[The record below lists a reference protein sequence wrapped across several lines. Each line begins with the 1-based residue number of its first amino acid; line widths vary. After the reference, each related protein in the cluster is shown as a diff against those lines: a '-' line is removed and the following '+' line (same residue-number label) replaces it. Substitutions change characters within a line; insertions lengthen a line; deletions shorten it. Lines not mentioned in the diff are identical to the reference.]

1 MSGGSAV
8 RVGDELA
15 GRYRLEQRLG
25 QGGMGEVW
33 RGHDLMLD
41 RSVAVKVLL
50 EAATNDEVVARFR
63 REATIGARLQHPGIT
78 VVHDVGQQDGRLF
91 IVMELLSGE
100 DLATVLARDGG
111 LAVDLAVDLAA
122 QTAEAL
128 AVAHGQAVVHRDLKP
143 GNLFLLPGPRI
154 TICDFGIA
162 HSADATAGWTV
173 TGRII
178 GTPAYM
184 APEQWRGERVGARC
198 DLYALGCVLYALV
211 SGAPPFGQA
220 ESPYVLMHRHVAEA
234 PIPLREAGTPVPVE
248 LDRLVLALLAKDPA
262 DRPESAEAVGKAL
275 RGMHGVGGSGG
286 GAHPDRGHAP
296 PEPGPTP
303 GREPGTAGAED
314 GAEDGAERGSGSGP
328 EGRSGATPGPG
339 PRDVAGRAPG
349 ARPEAGAEQ
358 EPGSGPEAGPEQMP
372 VPGAGAGRA
381 PGPVPD
387 SGAGPAA
394 EGVDASAAGV
404 GPASGV
410 RQFVR
415 GLLGEA
421 QDALRELPPGAD
433 DARVEVP
440 AVSADAA
447 ARFDAE
453 LAASLLAEAETAAWA
468 DGRGDGARVARLLTA
483 LARAT
488 APHAPARTRRL
499 LTDAQ
504 QALFT
509 VFGSRR
515 EAPLRALAEELIKVA
530 PEQASQIAGYH
541 LSGRPAPGG
550 LRARIEAALVAARP
564 EEAESRLS
572 RIQDPGQRA
581 AATYDTVLAVAP
593 RDLETALRLSERIGS
608 AGARLLALCQVAED
622 RAAAGDRAGG
632 ARALEQ
638 AEAALPEVL
647 EERAAWLRE
656 EAAHHEGTGGH
667 VQAERLRARAGALL
681 HGRPGTAGDE
691 KADHALAALAAARDR
706 VAVAARPALEPA
718 RARER
723 AGRARALPEPADRAR
738 ALARIARD
746 CVAAAGTPWRPE
758 VAAGTGSPP
767 PPALTELTVLTEQ
780 ARSPRPPDADGRRW
794 QQAGRP
800 DALHAAGD
808 GLVRRS
814 GAEVGCVRADV
825 GAPRWTAY
833 ADEGAVAPPL
843 PGTGRVR
850 VSCVADAATVYV
862 AVRRE
867 GEAGVRLVAREPR
880 DGRVRWWRE
889 LPEPGSGVLC
899 GAGPVLVHRA
909 RNGLTAL
916 RATTGEVAWE
926 QPLLGG
932 SSLKAVGG
940 CLLLADDAWFKALD
954 LSSGRQL
961 WGHMRGSEPVGP
973 TPGAQPVHLV
983 HGKHLHALDRDTG
996 HLLWQFALGLPMEQL
1011 LVERGTVYVAAHRHF
1026 QGDLV
1031 LALDART
1038 GAVRWQ
1044 RTVARNEGAGGS
1056 LELLGLRPGGLYVK
1070 AARGG
1075 RRGLLGRELGPFVA
1089 VLDPATGKPL
1099 RQWEHPGLGG
1109 GDTLLIGDRLV
1120 LSAPAPAPAGYDLP

>member
-15 GRYRLEQRLG
+15 GRYRLERRLG

-143 GNLFLLPGPRI
+143 GNLFLLPGSRI
-154 TICDFGIA
+154 KICDFGIA

-211 SGAPPFGQA
+211 SGEPPFGQA

-234 PIPLREAGTPVPVE
+234 PVPLREAGTPVPPE

-275 RGMHGVGGSGG
+275 RGLHGVGG
-286 GAHPDRGHAP
+286 A
-296 PEPGPTP
+296 
-303 GREPGTAGAED
+303 GRTAGA
-314 GAEDGAERGSGSGP
+314 
-328 EGRSGATPGPG
+328 G
-339 PRDVAGRAPG
+339 PR
-349 ARPEAGAEQ
+349 AGAEQ
-358 EPGSGPEAGPEQMP
+358 VPGSGPGAGPESVP

-381 PGPVPD
+381 PEPV
-387 SGAGPAA
+387 SGSGTGPAA
-394 EGVDASAAGV
+394 EGAGASSADSGV
-404 GPASGV
+404 SSGV
-410 RQFVR
+410 REFVR

-421 QDALRELPPGAD
+421 EDALRELPPGAD

-440 AVSADAA
+440 AIAADAA

-453 LAASLLAEAETAAWA
+453 LASSLLAEAETAAWT
-468 DGRGDGARVARLLTA
+468 DGRGDGVRVARLLTA
-483 LARAT
+483 VARTT
-488 APHAPARTRRL
+488 APHAPARARRL

-515 EAPLRALAEELIKVA
+515 EAPLRALAEELVKVA
-530 PEQASQIAGYH
+530 PGQASQIAGYH

-550 LRARIEAALVAARP
+550 LRARIEAALVAALP
-564 EEAESRLS
+564 EEAEHRLS
-572 RIQDPGQRA
+572 LIPDPGQRA

-608 AGARLLALCQVAED
+608 AGARLLALCQVAGE

-632 ARALEQ
+632 ARALRQ

-647 EERAAWLRE
+647 EERAAWLHE
-656 EAAHHEGTGGH
+656 EAAHHESTGGRE
-667 VQAERLRARAGALL
+667 QAERLRTRAGALL
-681 HGRPGTAGDE
+681 HSRPGTAGDE
-691 KADHALAALAAARDR
+691 KADHALAALAAARDQ
-706 VAVAARPALEPA
+706 VALAALPALEPA
-718 RARER
+718 RAREL

-738 ALARIARD
+738 ALARIALD
-746 CVAAAGTPWRPE
+746 CVAAEGTPWLPE
-758 VAAGTGSPP
+758 VAAGTGSQP
-767 PPALTELTVLTEQ
+767 PPALTAPAEQ
-780 ARSPRPPDADGRRW
+780 ARSPRPPDEDGRRW
-794 QQAGRP
+794 RQDGRP
-800 DALHAAGD
+800 DALHSAGD
-808 GLVRRS
+808 GLVWRS

-825 GAPRWTAY
+825 GAPRWSAY
-833 ADEGAVAPPL
+833 ADEGAAAPPL
-843 PGTGRVR
+843 PGSGRVR
-850 VSCVADAATVYV
+850 VSCVADAATVYA

-867 GEAGVRLVAREPR
+867 GEPDVRLVAREPR

-889 LPEPGSGVLC
+889 LPEQGPGVLC

-909 RNGLTAL
+909 RGSLIAL

-926 QPLLGG
+926 EPLLGG
-932 SSLKAVGG
+932 WSLKAVGG
-940 CLLLADDAWFKALD
+940 CLLLASDTSFTALD
-954 LSSGRQL
+954 LSGGRRL
-961 WGHMRGSEPVGP
+961 WGHIRGSEPVGP

-983 HGKHLHALDRDTG
+983 HDKLLHALDRNTG
-996 HLLWQFALGLPMEQL
+996 RLLWQFAVGLPVERL
-1011 LVERGTVYVAAHRHF
+1011 LVERDTVYVAAHRHF

-1044 RTVARNEGAGGS
+1044 RIVARNEGAGGS

-1120 LSAPAPAPAGYDLP
+1120 LSAPALAGYDLP

>member
-15 GRYRLEQRLG
+15 GRYRLERRLG

-100 DLATVLARDGG
+100 DLSTVLARDGG

-143 GNLFLLPGPRI
+143 GNLFLLPGSRI
-154 TICDFGIA
+154 KICDFGIA
-162 HSADATAGWTV
+162 HSAEATAGWTV

-234 PIPLREAGTPVPVE
+234 PLPLREAGTPVPVE
-248 LDRLVLALLAKDPA
+248 LDRLVLALLAKEPA

-275 RGMHGVGGSGG
+275 RSLRAGGNG
-286 GAHPDRGHAP
+286 GATGYGPAEPR
-296 PEPGPTP
+296 PEPGPGPAARP
-303 GREPGTAGAED
+303 GEPAAGGRPPGAETTED
-314 GAEDGAERGSGSGP
+314 GAGGED
-328 EGRSGATPGPG
+328 
-339 PRDVAGRAPG
+339 
-349 ARPEAGAEQ
+349 
-358 EPGSGPEAGPEQMP
+358 
-372 VPGAGAGRA
+372 
-381 PGPVPD
+381 
-387 SGAGPAA
+387 
-394 EGVDASAAGV
+394 
-404 GPASGV
+404 PASGV
-410 RQFVR
+410 ASGVREFVR
-415 GLLGEA
+415 ELLA
-421 QDALRELPPGAD
+421 QAQEELRGRPGTG
-433 DARVEVP
+433 DARVEVL
-440 AVSADAA
+440 AVAADAA

-453 LAASLLAEAETAAWA
+453 LAASLLAEAESAAWT
-468 DGRGDGARVARLLTA
+468 DGRGDGAGVARLLTA
-483 LARAT
+483 LARTT
-488 APHAPARTRRL
+488 APHAPGRARRL

-509 VFGSRR
+509 VFGPRR

-530 PEQASQIAGYH
+530 PEQASQIAGHH
-541 LSGRPAPGG
+541 LGGRPAPCG
-550 LRARIEAALVAARP
+550 LRARIEAALVAALP

-608 AGARLLALCQVAED
+608 AGARLLALCQVAQD
-622 RAAAGDRAGG
+622 LAAAGDRAGG
-632 ARALEQ
+632 ARALQQ

-656 EAAHHEGTGGH
+656 EADHQEGDGGR
-667 VQAERLRARAGALL
+667 VQAERLRTRAGALL
-681 HGRPGTAGDE
+681 RGRPETAGDE

-706 VAVAARPALEPA
+706 VAAAARPAPEPA

-723 AGRARALPEPADRAR
+723 AEQARALPAPADRAR

-746 CVAAAGTPWRPE
+746 CVAAAGTPWLPE

-767 PPALTELTVLTEQ
+767 PPALTTLGERVP
-780 ARSPRPPDADGRRW
+780 APGPPDADGRRW
-794 QQAGRP
+794 QQGGRP
-800 DALHAAGD
+800 DALHCAGD

-833 ADEGAVAPPL
+833 ADEGAIAPPL
-843 PGTGRVR
+843 PGTGRLR

-867 GEAGVRLVAREPR
+867 GGAGVRLVAREQR
-880 DGRVRWWRE
+880 DGRVRWWRD
-889 LPEPGSGVLC
+889 LPEQGAGVLC

-909 RNGLTAL
+909 GNGLTAL
-916 RATTGEVAWE
+916 RATTGGVAWE
-926 QPLLGG
+926 HMLPRVRFLQ
-932 SSLKAVGG
+932 AVGG
-940 CLLLADDAWFKALD
+940 CLVLADDAWFRALD
-954 LSSGRQL
+954 PSDGRQL
-961 WGHMRGSEPVGP
+961 WGHIRRSEPVPVGP

-983 HGKHLHALDRDTG
+983 DGTRLYALDRDTG
-996 HLLWQFALGLPMEQL
+996 HLLWRFAPGLRMERP
-1011 LVERGTVYVAAHRHF
+1011 LVERDTVYVAAHRQFH
-1026 QGDLV
+1026 GDLV

-1038 GAVRWQ
+1038 GAVRWR
-1044 RTVARNEGAGGS
+1044 RTVARNEGRGARNEEAGSS

-1120 LSAPAPAPAGYDLP
+1120 LSAPALAAYDLP

>member
-15 GRYRLEQRLG
+15 GRYRLERRLG

-100 DLATVLARDGG
+100 DLSTVLARDGG

-143 GNLFLLPGPRI
+143 GNLFLLPGSRI
-154 TICDFGIA
+154 KICDFGIA
-162 HSADATAGWTV
+162 HSAEATAGWTV

-234 PIPLREAGTPVPVE
+234 PLPLREAGTPVPVE

-275 RGMHGVGGSGG
+275 RSLRAGGNG
-286 GAHPDRGHAP
+286 GATGYGPA
-296 PEPGPTP
+296 EP
-303 GREPGTAGAED
+303 
-314 GAEDGAERGSGSGP
+314 
-328 EGRSGATPGPG
+328 RSEPGPG
-339 PRDVAGRAPG
+339 PAARAGEPAAGGRPPGAETTEDAAGTEGEDAAGRA
-349 ARPEAGAEQ
+349 AGP
-358 EPGSGPEAGPEQMP
+358 EPGSGDRPPGS
-372 VPGAGAGRA
+372 GAGA
-381 PGPVPD
+381 D
-387 SGAGPAA
+387 SGMADGSGGVEPASGPAA
-394 EGVDASAAGV
+394 GADPGAD
-404 GPASGV
+404 PASGV
-410 RQFVR
+410 ASGVREFVR
-415 GLLGEA
+415 ELLA
-421 QDALRELPPGAD
+421 QAQEELRGRPGTG
-433 DARVEVP
+433 DARVEVL
-440 AVSADAA
+440 AVAADAA

-453 LAASLLAEAETAAWA
+453 LAASLLAEAESAAWT
-468 DGRGDGARVARLLTA
+468 DGRGDGAGVARLLTA
-483 LARAT
+483 LARTT
-488 APHAPARTRRL
+488 APHAPARARRL

-509 VFGSRR
+509 VFGPRR

-530 PEQASQIAGYH
+530 PEQASQIAGHH
-541 LSGRPAPGG
+541 LGGRPAPGG
-550 LRARIEAALVAARP
+550 LRARIEAALVAALP
-564 EEAESRLS
+564 EEAEGRLS
-572 RIQDPGQRA
+572 RIQDPGRRA

-608 AGARLLALCQVAED
+608 AGARLLALCQVAQD
-622 RAAAGDRAGG
+622 LASAGDRAGG
-632 ARALEQ
+632 ARALQQ

-656 EAAHHEGTGGH
+656 EADHQEGDGGR
-667 VQAERLRARAGALL
+667 VQAERLRTRAGALL
-681 HGRPGTAGDE
+681 RGRPETAGDE
-691 KADHALAALAAARDR
+691 KADHALAAFAAARDR
-706 VAVAARPALEPA
+706 VAAAARPAPEPA

-723 AGRARALPEPADRAR
+723 AEQARALPEPADRAR

-746 CVAAAGTPWRPE
+746 CVAAAGTPWLPE

-767 PPALTELTVLTEQ
+767 PPAPTTLGERVP
-780 ARSPRPPDADGRRW
+780 APRPPDADGRRW
-794 QQAGRP
+794 QQGGRP
-800 DALHAAGD
+800 DALHCAGD

-833 ADEGAVAPPL
+833 ADEGAIAPPL
-843 PGTGRVR
+843 PGTGRLR

-867 GEAGVRLVAREPR
+867 GGAGVRLVAREQR
-880 DGRVRWWRE
+880 DGRVRWWRD
-889 LPEPGSGVLC
+889 LPEQGAGVLC

-909 RNGLTAL
+909 GNGLTAL
-916 RATTGEVAWE
+916 RATTGVVAWE
-926 QPLLGG
+926 HTLPGVR
-932 SSLKAVGG
+932 SLQAVGG
-940 CLLLADDAWFKALD
+940 CLVLADDAWFRALD
-954 LSSGRQL
+954 PSDGRQL
-961 WGHMRGSEPVGP
+961 WGHVRGSEPVGP
-973 TPGAQPVHLV
+973 APGAQPVHLV
-983 HGKHLHALDRDTG
+983 DGTRLYALDRDTG
-996 HLLWQFALGLPMEQL
+996 HLRWRFAPGLRMERP
-1011 LVERGTVYVAAHRHF
+1011 LVERDTVYVAAHQQLH
-1026 QGDLV
+1026 GDLV

-1038 GAVRWQ
+1038 GAVRWR
-1044 RTVARNEGAGGS
+1044 RTVARNEGRGARNEEAGSS

-1120 LSAPAPAPAGYDLP
+1120 LSAPALAAYDLP